1 MDLGAHVISRDEAI
15 MSYINK
21 HYGGVPRLRGVRFMK
36 VETPYDSDGYLEYQ
50 EEAFNSYCGKDVIYI
65 HTRCGGSKKCEDSN
79 YVYFGADK
87 WEESNLLFI
96 EGVTD
101 EWDATYR
108 DHYFEAVVDEEYDK
122 IIAMFSVDTD

>member
-1 MDLGAHVISRDEAI
+1 MDLCAHVISQDEMI

-36 VETPYDSDGYLEYQ
+36 IETPYDSDGYLDYQ

-65 HTRCGGSKKCEDSN
+65 HTRCGGKKNWEDSN

-87 WEESNLLFI
+87 WEDSNPLFL

-108 DHYFEAVVDEEYDK
+108 DHYFEAVVDDEYNKLINMLAEGDE
-122 IIAMFSVDTD
+122 